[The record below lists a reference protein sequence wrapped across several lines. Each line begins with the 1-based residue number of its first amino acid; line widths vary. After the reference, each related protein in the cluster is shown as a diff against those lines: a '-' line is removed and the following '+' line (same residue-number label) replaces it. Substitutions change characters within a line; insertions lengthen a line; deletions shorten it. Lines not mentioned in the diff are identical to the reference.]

1 LKKILKKKREGDL
14 SKLIK
19 PAVRVMHNIR
29 FNIFLNFLFIYTTT
43 KIDAHKIKNLPN
55 VEAFV
60 RDHDNPTEIKSKQ
73 IINSNSKSTNRTIL
87 WNICNDIRKPL
98 KIKIKHMSEKLLISE
113 NEFFD
118 THAYVKIWLHSFIKW
133 I

>member
-1 LKKILKKKREGDL
+1 MLKEEIKKNIKKKERERYL

-43 KIDAHKIKNLPN
+43 KIDTHKIKHLSN
-55 VEAFV
+55 VETFV

-87 WNICNDIRKPL
+87 
-98 KIKIKHMSEKLLISE
+98 
-113 NEFFD
+113 
-118 THAYVKIWLHSFIKW
+118 
-133 I
+133 